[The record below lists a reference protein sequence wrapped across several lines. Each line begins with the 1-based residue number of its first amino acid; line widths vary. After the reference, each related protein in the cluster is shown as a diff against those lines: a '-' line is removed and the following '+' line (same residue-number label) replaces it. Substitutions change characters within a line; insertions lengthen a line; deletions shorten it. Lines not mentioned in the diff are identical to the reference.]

1 MAKGK
6 CIVLSAPSGSGKT
19 TLAKQLLQNK
29 SLQLAFSISATSREP
44 RANEKHGEDYF
55 FISPEHFQKQIKQ
68 GDFIEYEEVYPGAF
82 YGTLRAEVERL
93 WSEGKHVIFDID
105 VEGGL
110 QIKKQFPDQTITIFI
125 KPPSLAILKQRLTN
139 RESESTETLKMRLD
153 KAENEMKLAPKF
165 QHTIHN
171 NILSEA
177 VAELE
182 ELVTQFIKS

>member
-29 SLQLAFSISATSREP
+29 SLQLGFSNSATSREP

-55 FISPEHFQKQIKQ
+55 FISLEHFQKQIDQ
-68 GDFIEYEEVYPGAF
+68 GDFIEYEEVYPGVF
-82 YGTLRAEVERL
+82 YGTLSAEVERL

-105 VEGGL
+105 VKGGL
-110 QIKKQFPDQTITIFI
+110 RIKKQFPDQTITIFI

-165 QHTIHN
+165 QHTVHN

-177 VAELE
+177 GAELE

>member
-1 MAKGK
+1 MIKRK

-44 RANEKHGEDYF
+44 RANEKHGVDYF
-55 FISPEHFQKQIKQ
+55 FISPKRFQKKINQ
-68 GDFIEYEEVYPGAF
+68 GDFIEYEEVYSGVF

-93 WSEGKHVIFDID
+93 WREGKHVIFDID

-110 QIKKQFPDQTITIFI
+110 QIKKQFPSQTITIFI
-125 KPPSLAILKQRLTN
+125 KPPSLEALKERLTN
-139 RESESTETLKMRLD
+139 RETESTESLKIRLD

-165 QHTIHN
+165 EHIVQN
-171 NILSEA
+171 NIVSEA
-177 VAELE
+177 GSKIE
-182 ELVTQFIKS
+182 ELVKQFIKL

>member
-1 MAKGK
+1 MSKGK

-44 RANEKHGEDYF
+44 RANEKHGIDYF
-55 FISPEHFQKQIKQ
+55 FISQEQFQKQIDQ
-68 GDFIEYEEVYPGAF
+68 GGFIEYEEVYPGVF

-93 WSEGKHVIFDID
+93 WSEGKHVIFDVD

-110 QIKKQFPDQTITIFI
+110 QIKNQFSDQTITIFI
-125 KPPSLAILKQRLTN
+125 KPPSLEALKDRFTN
-139 RESESTETLKMRLD
+139 RETESKQSLKMRLD
-153 KAENEMKLAPKF
+153 KAKNEMKLAPKF
-165 QHTIHN
+165 EYIVYN

-177 VAELE
+177 GAEIE
-182 ELVTQFIKS
+182 ELVTQFIKT

>member
-1 MAKGK
+1 MEKGK

-44 RANEKHGEDYF
+44 RANEKQGVDYF
-55 FISPEHFQKQIKQ
+55 FISPERFQKRIDQ
-68 GDFIEYEEVYPGAF
+68 GDFIEYEEVYPGVF
-82 YGTLRAEVERL
+82 YGTLRVEVERL
-93 WSEGKHVIFDID
+93 WNKGKHVIFDID

-125 KPPSLAILKQRLTN
+125 KPPSLASLKDRLTK
-139 RESESTETLKMRLD
+139 RETESTKSLKMRLD
-153 KAENEMKLAPKF
+153 KAENEMKSAPKF
-165 QHTIHN
+165 EHIVHN

-177 VAELE
+177 RAELK
-182 ELVTQFIKS
+182 ELVTQFVKQ